1 MLSSKFGVKQHTL
14 WKDTGFI
21 SFTCLVK
28 NTVFLQTIPPNV
40 ITIIIVTLA
49 PTKNTTNCNV
59 KPHLYLQHSTHHTT
73 ASFLPLPPSVASPS
87 TPPTKHKQRLV
98 KPRLFHYTATPNT
111 DSQRLHLLIT
121 ATHHPWHLPA
131 DASPPHDHPAQPPS
145 LLVLDSSLGV
155 TSITSLTPSSA
166 TRSSCCSTSSTTAS
180 ISASFTSTKNTINT
194 PLHHSL
200 HFLHTCFR
208 LNLQLSLN

>member
-73 ASFLPLPPSVASPS
+73 ASFRPQPPSVASPS

-98 KPRLFHYTATPNT
+98 NQHSFTTLRHQIQTANVYTYSSLLLTIPGICL
-111 DSQRLHLLIT
+111 QMHLLLMTIRSS
-121 ATHHPWHLPA
+121 HLH
-131 DASPPHDHPAQPPS
+131 SS
-145 LLVLDSSLGV
+145 SSDSSLGV

>member
-1 MLSSKFGVKQHTL
+1 MSNHTFNYTTAHITQRHLFVHSHHQLPRHPLHLQNTNNALSSQ
-14 WKDTGFI
+14 D
-21 SFTCLVK
+21 SFTI
-28 NTVFLQTIPPNV
+28 LQHQIQTANVYTYSSLLLTIPG
-40 ITIIIVTLA
+40 I
-49 PTKNTTNCNV
+49 C
-59 KPHLYLQHSTHHTT
+59 LQM
-73 ASFLPLPPSVASPS
+73 
-87 TPPTKHKQRLV
+87 
-98 KPRLFHYTATPNT
+98 
-111 DSQRLHLLIT
+111 HLLLMTIRSS
-121 ATHHPWHLPA
+121 HLH
-131 DASPPHDHPAQPPS
+131 SS
-145 LLVLDSSLGV
+145 SSDSSLGV